1 MQQQIKWDKQ
11 FAVGHSLI
19 DDQHKM
25 FVELV
30 ARVEAAVADK
40 EEKEHIVR
48 LLDELFK
55 YAVFHFKSEENLM
68 LRIGYPY
75 LAEHERLH
83 KDILHEIGDKLL
95 SLSLN
100 KVAASELVDF
110 LYRWFVEHTSTE
122 DLRIATFLKES

>member
-40 EEKEHIVR
+40 EEKEH
-48 LLDELFK
+48 
-55 YAVFHFKSEENLM
+55 A
-68 LRIGYPY
+68 
-75 LAEHERLH
+75 
-83 KDILHEIGDKLL
+83 
-95 SLSLN
+95 
-100 KVAASELVDF
+100 
-110 LYRWFVEHTSTE
+110 
-122 DLRIATFLKES
+122 

>member
-11 FAVGHSLI
+11 FAVGHPLM

-55 YAVFHFKSEENLM
+55 FAVFHFKSEENLM
-68 LRIGYPY
+68 LRIGYPD

-83 KDILHEIGDKLL
+83 KDILHEIGEKLL
-95 SLSLN
+95 LLSLN
-100 KVAASELVDF
+100 KIAASELVDF
-110 LYRWFVEHTSTE
+110 LYLWFVEHTSKE
-122 DLRIATFLKES
+122 DLRISAFLKES